1 MSLDKSALNSLAIAQ
16 HYYRSLLALVKH
28 VASMGE
34 TVVVVQN
41 ANKSKKEPWILYS
54 DVNALD
60 KLEGVE
66 DG

>member
-1 MSLDKSALNSLAIAQ
+1 
-16 HYYRSLLALVKH
+16 
-28 VASMGE
+28 MGE